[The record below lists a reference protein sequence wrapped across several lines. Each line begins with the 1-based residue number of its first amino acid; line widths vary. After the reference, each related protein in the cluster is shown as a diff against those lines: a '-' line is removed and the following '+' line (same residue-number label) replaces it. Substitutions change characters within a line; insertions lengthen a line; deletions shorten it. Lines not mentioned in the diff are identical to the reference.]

1 VARIIQ
7 EKPNLARVLAKLVNN
22 GVKVILSTH
31 SPYFVRELNNLIMLS
46 KSFVKASELRERY
59 GYEPGEYLKPEKV
72 SAYLF
77 DKKTIK
83 EMEIDP
89 NEGIIAQTFDDVI
102 NNLNQSSNDIY
113 YASQE
118 EEDGDNE

>member
-1 VARIIQ
+1 
-7 EKPNLARVLAKLVNN
+7 LL
-22 GVKVILSTH
+22 
-31 SPYFVRELNNLIMLS
+31 
-46 KSFVKASELRERY
+46 Y
-59 GYEPGEYLKPEKV
+59 GYEPGEYLKPEIV

-118 EEDGDNE
+118 DEDWDNE